1 MLPSVPGSNV
11 TVTLDPDRN
20 SGDFR
25 LNAAAAGDSIDLIF
39 TTGNWD
45 SVQTVTVEAVSD
57 ADTVYREHGDMLISS
72 LSGDSDYNLGLFDI
86 VAVNIPDT
94 NLSSDESGMLQSST
108 WVATDDLGRD
118 LPTYEEVGP
127 PKSDKTVALFY
138 FLWLG
143 EHGQGGPYDIT
154 KILEADPCNPAWG
167 GVPAFHHWGE
177 SELGYYLSSEEY
189 VMRKH
194 VQLLNY
200 AGVDVLVFDGTNG
213 NPYLHNVL
221 KLCKVLED
229 VKTEDGKCPKIA
241 WFTYNTVQQLYDEFY
256 SVNKYPDLWYY
267 WEGKP
272 LILGEDLT
280 GYSAEI
286 QNFFSRK
293 ALGAWAGGED
303 LWTWTDWTPQR
314 FGWDSSPDTA
324 VQTAVAVAMQE
335 TYMSNTSTAHGR
347 HFENE
352 YGPDGT
358 EPDSQYWDGSGTR
371 FADQWFRALRLDP
384 EYIHIT
390 GWNEWVAQW
399 LNNVTDADFTDAYTQ
414 EFNRDVEPMK
424 DGHTDNYYYQ
434 MIDGIRR
441 FKGALKPDDASVAKT
456 ITIDGLF
463 SDWDDV
469 GPDFRDAR
477 VDTTHRG
484 SAGWGSAGPYINTTG
499 RSDILSAKV
508 TRESAYVYFYVVTTA
523 LMTPY
528 TDSNWM

>member
-1 MLPSVPGSNV
+1 MFNAGLTVGEGSIASVLNIESGLLEIYKALDPYGQGFVFEVGASGTVNYSGGTMIIYGFDWSETGSDLLSQSWFNDYTGAASVVFSGGNSTLAVVPRVSIDQTDDYTEVDEKNTTTDTFTVVLPSVPGSNV

-358 EPDSQYWDGSGTR
+358 EPDPQ
-371 FADQWFRALRLDP
+371 
-384 EYIHIT
+384 
-390 GWNEWVAQW
+390 
-399 LNNVTDADFTDAYTQ
+399 
-414 EFNRDVEPMK
+414 
-424 DGHTDNYYYQ
+424 
-434 MIDGIRR
+434 
-441 FKGALKPDDASVAKT
+441 
-456 ITIDGLF
+456 
-463 SDWDDV
+463 
-469 GPDFRDAR
+469 
-477 VDTTHRG
+477 
-484 SAGWGSAGPYINTTG
+484 
-499 RSDILSAKV
+499 
-508 TRESAYVYFYVVTTA
+508 
-523 LMTPY
+523 
-528 TDSNWM
+528 